1 VDARVQFIRHRDA
14 AEGGHSSETPV
25 TFTNSRWLKPIE
37 RFRDAP
43 YLYSPKAAQYTP
55 DGLRGTGILARAE
68 QGYEVDQIAN
78 DIGMSRRNL
87 EHYMR
92 FRDQM
97 KVGADRQKR
106 LRLVNKED

>member
-1 VDARVQFIRHRDA
+1 M
-14 AEGGHSSETPV
+14 
-25 TFTNSRWLKPIE
+25 
-37 RFRDAP
+37 
-43 YLYSPKAAQYTP
+43 
-55 DGLRGTGILARAE
+55 RGTGILARAE

-97 KVGADRQKR
+97 KVGADGQKR